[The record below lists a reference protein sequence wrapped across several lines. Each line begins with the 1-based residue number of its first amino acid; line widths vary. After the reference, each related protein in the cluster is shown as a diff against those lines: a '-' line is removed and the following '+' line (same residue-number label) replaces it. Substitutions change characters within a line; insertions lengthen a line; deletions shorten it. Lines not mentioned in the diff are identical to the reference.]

1 VRNAFAQEITA
12 LSQDDPRIVLLS
24 GDIGNR
30 LFDPFKA
37 AFPDRFLNCG
47 VAEANMTGMA
57 AGLAMSGLRPVTYTI
72 APFNTTRCLEQIKL
86 DICYHNLAVVI
97 VGVGAGLAYAGL
109 GSTHHSFEDIAIL
122 RILPN
127 MAVICPGDAVEVR
140 LALKAALKRQGPTY
154 IRLGK
159 KNEPVVH
166 ENEPAFA
173 IGRGIVLR
181 EGDDACLLST
191 GNTLPLA
198 LEATNLLES
207 GGVTVRVVSM
217 HTVKPLDTDL
227 LKEVF
232 TTFRV
237 VATIEEHSLIGGFAS
252 AVTEWLGGRHTGAEL
267 LRFGIGDQFLH
278 RSGNQ
283 NHARALI
290 GLTPENIARG
300 INAALAGG
308 AS

>member
-30 LFDPFKA
+30 LFDSFKA
-37 AFPDRFLNCG
+37 AFSDRFFNCG

-57 AGLAMSGLRPVTYTI
+57 AGMAMSGLRPVTYTI

-109 GSTHHSFEDIAIL
+109 GSTHHSFEDLAIL
-122 RILPN
+122 RVLPN
-127 MAVICPGDAVEVR
+127 MTVICPGDAVEVR
-140 LALKAALKRQGPTY
+140 LALRAALARPGPSY

-166 ENEPAFA
+166 REEPAFA

-181 EGDDACLLST
+181 KGRDACLLST

-198 LEATNLLES
+198 LAAADLLES
-207 GGVTVRVVSM
+207 GGVTIQVVSM

-227 LKEVF
+227 LMEVF
-232 TTFRV
+232 AAFRV

-252 AVTEWLGGRHTGAEL
+252 AVTEWLGGRNTGAKL

-278 RSGNQ
+278 GSGNQ
-283 NHARALI
+283 NHARAMS
-290 GLTPENIARG
+290 GLTPDNLAHNIA
-300 INAALAGG
+300 AALEGSA
-308 AS
+308 